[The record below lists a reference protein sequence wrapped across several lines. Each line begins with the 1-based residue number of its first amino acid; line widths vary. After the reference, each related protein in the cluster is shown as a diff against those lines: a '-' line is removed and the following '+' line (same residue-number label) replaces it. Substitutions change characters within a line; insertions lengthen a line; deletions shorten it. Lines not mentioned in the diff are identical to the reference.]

1 MALKRKID
9 TTTYNTLTDVLK
21 AEYKAEGNGYV
32 LDTDDAT
39 ELIAAR
45 DREKANHKTE
55 KERADKL
62 QAAVDAAAAEAAKGN
77 PDKEK
82 IITLEAEVA
91 RLKPL
96 AENLPKREAYI
107 NELLGNTEARAIATR
122 VFGENNADAMLHH
135 VTSRLHVDLTGDK
148 PKVVINDKDGKPTT
162 LAAADLE
169 KDLKADTRFSG
180 IVVASKASGAAVPP
194 GPQRGSAT
202 LPNTDPNAPKS
213 PRDMSGPEYIAHMQS
228 KNPDL
233 VVPGAA

>member
-9 TTTYNTLTDVLK
+9 ATTYNTLTDVLK

-45 DREKANHKTE
+45 DREKATAKTE
-55 KERADKL
+55 KERADAAQAKL
-62 QAAVDAAAAEAAKGN
+62 DQIEADKAKGN

-82 IITLEAEVA
+82 VIELTAEVA

-96 AENLPKREAYI
+96 AETLPKREAYI
-107 NELLGNTEARAIATR
+107 NELLGTTEAKAIATR
-122 VFGENNADAMLHH
+122 IFGEKNADAMLHH

-148 PKVVINDKDGKPTT
+148 PKIVINDKDGKPTT

-169 KDLKADTRFSG
+169 KDLRADTRFSG

-202 LPNTDPNAPKS
+202 PNNTDPNAPKS
-213 PRDMSGPEYIAHMQS
+213 PRDMSADEFKAHMTS
-228 KNPDL
+228 LHPEL
-233 VVPGAA
+233 APAS